1 MILQPVLL
9 DTDALSAIMRQHPLA
24 TKRAQVYLNIHKQF
38 TFSSI
43 TRYEILRGLKAK
55 QATTQLVTFDD
66 FCNKSQILPL
76 TDEIIVKAADIYAD
90 LRKRG
95 LLITT
100 F

>member
-9 DTDALSAIMRQHPLA
+9 DTDTLSGIMRQHPLA
-24 TKRAQVYLNIHKQF
+24 RKRAQVYLDIHQQF

-55 QATTQLVTFDD
+55 KATAQLAAFDD
-66 FCNKSQILPL
+66 FCSKSQILPL
-76 TDEIIVKAADIYAD
+76 TDEMIVKAADIYAD
-90 LRKRG
+90 LHQKG
-95 LLITT
+95 LLII